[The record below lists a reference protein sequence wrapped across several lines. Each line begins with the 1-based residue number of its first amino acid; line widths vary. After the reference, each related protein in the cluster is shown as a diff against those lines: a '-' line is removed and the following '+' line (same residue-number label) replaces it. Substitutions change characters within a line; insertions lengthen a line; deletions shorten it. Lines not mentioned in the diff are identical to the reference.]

1 MAAQRDRPTPG
12 DQAGEQVTEKV
23 PGGLVT
29 AFRALHG
36 VDVSDVPVRRGRA
49 VARQAAKLDAAA
61 FSRDGIVYLPDAAGS
76 PNQIAA
82 GALLAHELTHA
93 VQQRMLGSG
102 LPSEASPEGRALE
115 GQAVATQQWFLGGT
129 GAVPALAQFPGAA
142 AAQPALVPVMRH
154 RHLAPAASSSESAAA
169 SSASFPVSPAAEPGV
184 QRQPVDIARAISTIG
199 AATGSAVSGL
209 PAWHEDHS
217 VAEVPSVTEEAV
229 PEVVT
234 GAIADAHTA
243 IAELRTHAAELA
255 ELADRRHV
263 DLDDPVDL
271 DELATRLYGRLRSK
285 LRLELIVDRERAGLL
300 TDFR

>member
-1 MAAQRDRPTPG
+1 MAAQHDRPASG

-23 PGGLVT
+23 PGGLAT

-49 VARQAAKLDAAA
+49 VARQAAELDAAA
-61 FSRDGIVYLPDAAGS
+61 FSRDGVVYLPDAAGS
-76 PNQIAA
+76 PNQTAA

-129 GAVPALAQFPGAA
+129 GAVPAPAQFPGAA

-154 RHLAPAASSSESAAA
+154 LHLAPAASSSESAAA
-169 SSASFPVSPAAEPGV
+169 SSVSSPVSPAAEPGV
-184 QRQPVDIARAISTIG
+184 QRQPAGIAGAISTIG
-199 AATGSAVSGL
+199 AATGSWL
-209 PAWHEDHS
+209 PARHEDHS
-217 VAEVPSVTEEAV
+217 VAEVPSATEEAGV

-234 GAIADAHTA
+234 NAIADAHTA
-243 IAELRTHAAELA
+243 TAQQAEAGT
-255 ELADRRHV
+255 DRGQGTCRPAHG
-263 DLDDPVDL
+263 LPITTPKDP
-271 DELATRLYGRLRSK
+271 T
-285 LRLELIVDRERAGLL
+285 
-300 TDFR
+300 

>member
-1 MAAQRDRPTPG
+1 
-12 DQAGEQVTEKV
+12 
-23 PGGLVT
+23 
-29 AFRALHG
+29 
-36 VDVSDVPVRRGRA
+36 
-49 VARQAAKLDAAA
+49 
-61 FSRDGIVYLPDAAGS
+61 
-76 PNQIAA
+76 
-82 GALLAHELTHA
+82 
-93 VQQRMLGSG
+93 
-102 LPSEASPEGRALE
+102 
-115 GQAVATQQWFLGGT
+115 
-129 GAVPALAQFPGAA
+129 
-142 AAQPALVPVMRH
+142 
-154 RHLAPAASSSESAAA
+154 
-169 SSASFPVSPAAEPGV
+169 V
-184 QRQPVDIARAISTIG
+184 QRQPVDIAGAISTIG

-209 PAWHEDHS
+209 ARHEDHS